1 MRHADA
7 FFAKTGTVEPCGDRG
22 VSLTLMSRRL
32 RGLTVITYPDR
43 TNPGLGQTVDAPAS
57 AASGGVED
65 GGPTRFADTE
75 YGKQFP
81 QRESLGAVGRRV
93 EIR

>member
-1 MRHADA
+1 M
-7 FFAKTGTVEPCGDRG
+7 
-22 VSLTLMSRRL
+22 
-32 RGLTVITYPDR
+32 ITYPDR
-43 TNPGLGQTVDAPAS
+43 TSTGLWQTVDAPAS
-57 AASGGVED
+57 AASGVVED
-65 GGPTRFADTE
+65 GVAMHVVGTA